1 MTARDVT
8 AGAVS
13 VIVPSMNETENLLLL
28 LPRIPEEYEV
38 VVVEGCDL
46 DYTREFV
53 RRVRPAATVISQS
66 RRGKGNAL
74 LCGCEEATG
83 EYLIMLDA
91 DGSADPAE
99 IPAFVDAL
107 RAGAD
112 MAKGSRYMRAGGS
125 DDLTLLR
132 SNGNVGFTVLTNLLF
147 RTRFTDLCYGYNAFT
162 RDMVPRFE
170 LPETDE
176 RNGAKWGDGFE
187 IETLFACRAAL
198 SGAKIVEVP
207 SYEYDRVHGTSN
219 LNAWRDGK
227 RVLRT
232 IVHEWLTHHGRRL
245 RRIAENHPPEPEMPK
260 TPPPP
265 PHRAGPTA
273 ESAEATEAA
282 EAAEA
287 AK

>member
-1 MTARDVT
+1 MKETKD
-8 AGAVS
+8 GDVS
-13 VIVPSMNETENLLLL
+13 VIVPSMNETENLRLL
-28 LPRIPEEYEV
+28 LPRIPSEYEV

-46 DYTREFV
+46 DYTRRFV
-53 RRVRPAATVISQS
+53 RDIRPDAAVISQS

-74 LCGCEEATG
+74 MCGCAESSG
-83 EYLIMLDA
+83 EYLVMLDA

-107 RAGAD
+107 RGGAD
-112 MAKGSRYMRAGGS
+112 MVKGSRYLRAGGS
-125 DDLTLLR
+125 DDLTVLR
-132 SNGNVGFTVLTNLLF
+132 SSGNRGFTVLTNLLF

-170 LPETDE
+170 LPGIGE
-176 RNGAKWGDGFE
+176 RSGTKWGDGFE

-198 SGAKIVEVP
+198 SGADVVEVP

-232 IVHEWLTHHGRRL
+232 IVHEWLTQHGRRL
-245 RRIAENHPPEPEMPK
+245 RGFAERHAPEPEMPK

-265 PHRAGPTA
+265 PGRTAGEGA
-273 ESAEATEAA
+273 EPGVAEVGL
-282 EAAEA
+282 
-287 AK
+287 

>member
-1 MTARDVT
+1 MTAPAHGT
-8 AGAVS
+8 IS
-13 VIVPSMNETENLLLL
+13 VIVPSMNETENLGHL
-28 LPRIPEEYEV
+28 LPRIPDEYEV

-46 DYTREFV
+46 DYTRAYVEE
-53 RRVRPAATVISQS
+53 VRPGTTVISQT

-74 LCGCEEATG
+74 LCGCEASSG
-83 EYLIMLDA
+83 DYLIMFDA

-107 RAGAD
+107 RGGAD
-112 MAKGSRYMRAGGS
+112 IAKGSRYMREGGS
-125 DDLTLLR
+125 DDLTWLR
-132 SNGNVGFTVLTNLLF
+132 SGGNLGFTVLTNLLF

-170 LPETDE
+170 LPPTDD
-176 RNGAKWGDGFE
+176 RGGAKWGDGFE

-198 SGAKIVEVP
+198 SGARIVEVP

-219 LNAWRDGK
+219 LNAWHDGK

-232 IVHEWLTHHGRRL
+232 IIHEWLTHHSRRM
-245 RRIAENHPPEPEMPK
+245 RRIAESHAPEPEMPK

-265 PHRAGPTA
+265 PGRP
-273 ESAEATEAA
+273 AEATEGSGTPAGDTR
-282 EAAEA
+282 
-287 AK
+287 

>member
-1 MTARDVT
+1 MTAPAPGT
-8 AGAVS
+8 IS
-13 VIVPSMNETENLLLL
+13 VIVPSMNETENLGHL
-28 LPRIPEEYEV
+28 LPRIPDEYEV

-46 DYTREFV
+46 DYTRAYVEE
-53 RRVRPAATVISQS
+53 VRPGTTVISQT

-74 LCGCEEATG
+74 LCGCEASSG
-83 EYLIMLDA
+83 DYLIMFDA

-107 RAGAD
+107 RGGAD
-112 MAKGSRYMRAGGS
+112 IAKGSRYMREGGS
-125 DDLTLLR
+125 DDLTWLR
-132 SNGNVGFTVLTNLLF
+132 SGGNLGFTALTNLLF

-170 LPETDE
+170 LPPTDD
-176 RNGAKWGDGFE
+176 RGGAKWGDGFE

-198 SGAKIVEVP
+198 SGARIVEVP

-219 LNAWRDGK
+219 LNAWHDGK

-232 IVHEWLTHHGRRL
+232 IIHEWLTHHSRRM
-245 RRIAENHPPEPEMPK
+245 RRIAESHAPEPEMPK

-265 PHRAGPTA
+265 PGRP
-273 ESAEATEAA
+273 AEATEGSGTPAGDTR
-282 EAAEA
+282 
-287 AK
+287 

>member
-1 MTARDVT
+1 MTAPAPGT
-8 AGAVS
+8 IS
-13 VIVPSMNETENLLLL
+13 VIVPSMNETENLGHL
-28 LPRIPEEYEV
+28 LPRIPDEYEV

-46 DYTREFV
+46 DYTRAYVEE
-53 RRVRPAATVISQS
+53 VRPGTTVISQT

-74 LCGCEEATG
+74 LCGCEASSG
-83 EYLIMLDA
+83 DYLIMFDA

-107 RAGAD
+107 RGGAD
-112 MAKGSRYMRAGGS
+112 IAKGSRYMREGGS
-125 DDLTLLR
+125 DDLTWLR
-132 SNGNVGFTVLTNLLF
+132 SGGNLGFTVLANLLF

-170 LPETDE
+170 LPPTDD
-176 RNGAKWGDGFE
+176 RGGAKWGDGFE

-198 SGAKIVEVP
+198 SGARIVEVP

-219 LNAWRDGK
+219 LNAWHDGK

-232 IVHEWLTHHGRRL
+232 IIHEWLTHHSRRM
-245 RRIAENHPPEPEMPK
+245 RRIAESHAPEPEMPK

-265 PHRAGPTA
+265 PGRP
-273 ESAEATEAA
+273 AEATEGSGTPAGDTR
-282 EAAEA
+282 
-287 AK
+287 

>member
-1 MTARDVT
+1 MNAPLPGT
-8 AGAVS
+8 VS
-13 VIVPSMNETENLLLL
+13 VIVPSMNETENLGHL
-28 LPRIPEEYEV
+28 LPRIPAEYEV

-46 DYTREFV
+46 DYTREV
-53 RRVRPAATVISQS
+53 VGALRPGATVISQT

-74 LCGCEEATG
+74 LCGCEASSG
-83 EYLIMLDA
+83 EYLVMLDA

-107 RAGAD
+107 RGGAD
-112 MAKGSRYMRAGGS
+112 IAKGSRYLRDGGS
-125 DDLTLLR
+125 DDLTVLR
-132 SNGNVGFTVLTNLLF
+132 SGGNLGFTVLTNLLF

-162 RDMVPRFE
+162 RDMVPRFK
-170 LPETDE
+170 LPETND
-176 RNGAKWGDGFE
+176 RGGAKWGDGFE

-198 SGAKIVEVP
+198 SGATIVEVP

-232 IVHEWLTHHGRRL
+232 IVHEWLAHHGL
-245 RRIAENHPPEPEMPK
+245 PMRRIAENHPPEPEMPK

-265 PHRAGPTA
+265 PGRSAGATDGSVAAVPTGDA
-273 ESAEATEAA
+273 R
-282 EAAEA
+282 
-287 AK
+287 

>member
-1 MTARDVT
+1 MTAPAPGT
-8 AGAVS
+8 IS
-13 VIVPSMNETENLLLL
+13 VIVPSMNETENLGHL
-28 LPRIPEEYEV
+28 LPRIPDEYEV

-46 DYTREFV
+46 DYTRAYVEE
-53 RRVRPAATVISQS
+53 VRPGTTVISQT

-74 LCGCEEATG
+74 LCGCEASSG
-83 EYLIMLDA
+83 DYLIMFDA

-107 RAGAD
+107 RGGAD
-112 MAKGSRYMRAGGS
+112 IAKGSRYMREGGS
-125 DDLTLLR
+125 DDLTWLR
-132 SNGNVGFTVLTNLLF
+132 SGGNLGFTVLTNLLF

-170 LPETDE
+170 LPPTDD
-176 RNGAKWGDGFE
+176 RGGAKWGDGFE

-198 SGAKIVEVP
+198 SGARIVEVP

-219 LNAWRDGK
+219 LNAWHDGK

-232 IVHEWLTHHGRRL
+232 IIHEWLTHHSRRM
-245 RRIAENHPPEPEMPK
+245 RRIAESHAPEPEMPK

-265 PHRAGPTA
+265 PGRP
-273 ESAEATEAA
+273 AEATEGSGTPAGDTR
-282 EAAEA
+282 
-287 AK
+287 